1 MVNALAYTTNTFTGA
16 SWSRSQEWLSR
27 ARVLRDS
34 LHSTRPD
41 RTAHQDGGVVERK
54 RRLLQVNG
62 LQGHLEQSGR
72 VGGFGRFHMVAG

>member
-16 SWSRSQEWLSR
+16 SRSRSQEWLSR

-41 RTAHQDGGVVERK
+41 RTAYQDDGVVERE
-54 RRLLQVNG
+54 RRLLQVFR
-62 LQGHLEQSGR
+62 LRRDLEQPVR
-72 VGGFGRFHMVAG
+72 VGRYGG